1 MNTTI
6 RNLIAAVPLAAA
18 AVTMTPAL
26 AMADGPVI
34 VIAEP
39 GPVDPE
45 GPGEIAQPDTDP
57 EPHPQPGPQGPEDK
71 AGPNEDDPQNPDDK
85 DGPKNDEP
93 VDPDGPGGI
102 TNPDPC
108 PTHAGGPECTPDQG
122 DEPTEPTEPSE
133 PSEPEIDVHTDG
145 GVHPTTEVKPV
156 VLPTRVDAG
165 LAPATEDGGLN
176 LAWTL
181 AGGALVTA
189 SGAAFAAR
197 RVRRTA

>member
-6 RNLIAAVPLAAA
+6 RNLIAALPLAAA

-34 VIAEP
+34 VLPEP
-39 GPVDPE
+39 GPVDPQ
-45 GPGEIAQPDTDP
+45 GPGEIAQPDVDP
-57 EPHPQPGPQGPEDK
+57 EPHPQPGPQGPGEIAQPEED
-71 AGPNEDDPQNPDDK
+71 PEVPDDK
-85 DGPKNDEP
+85 DGPNHDEP
-93 VDPDGPGGI
+93 VDHDGPGEI

-108 PTHAGGPECTPDQG
+108 PTHGGGPECTPDEQG
-122 DEPTEPTEPSE
+122 DEPTEPTEPAE
-133 PSEPEIDVHTDG
+133 PKIEVNNG
-145 GVHPTTEVKPV
+145 GGLHPTSTVKPV

-197 RVRRTA
+197 RVRSKA

>member
-6 RNLIAAVPLAAA
+6 RNLIAAIPLAAA

-34 VIAEP
+34 VLAEP

-45 GPGEIAQPDTDP
+45 GPGEIAQPDVDP
-57 EPHPQPGPQGPEDK
+57 EPHPQPDPQPGPQGPDDK
-71 AGPNEDDPQNPDDK
+71 DGPNHDDDPQNPDDK
-85 DGPKNDEP
+85 DGPDNDEP
-93 VDPDGPGGI
+93 VDPDGPDDI

-108 PTHAGGPECTPDQG
+108 PTHGGGPECTPDESG
-122 DEPTEPTEPSE
+122 DEPTEPAEPKIE
-133 PSEPEIDVHTDG
+133 VQNG
-145 GVHPTTEVKPV
+145 GGLHPKSEVKPV

-165 LAPATEDGGLN
+165 LAPASEDGGLN

-197 RVRRTA
+197 RVRSGA

>member
-1 MNTTI
+1 MNTTV
-6 RNLIAAVPLAAA
+6 RNLIAAIPLAAA

-34 VIAEP
+34 VLSEP
-39 GPVDPE
+39 GPVDPD
-45 GPGEIAQPDTDP
+45 GPGEIAQPEVDP
-57 EPHPQPGPQGPEDK
+57 EPHPQPAPHGPDDKDGPTND
-71 AGPNEDDPQNPDDK
+71 DDPQNPDDK

-108 PTHAGGPECTPDQG
+108 PTHGGGPECTPDEPTQ
-122 DEPTEPTEPSE
+122 PTEPTQPA
-133 PSEPEIDVHTDG
+133 EPEIEVQSSG
-145 GVHPTTEVKPV
+145 GLHPQAEVKPV

-197 RVRRTA
+197 RIRSKA